1 MTDDVYGNCQIER
14 RLNDV
19 ITNSLKSILEQQKNY
34 DSVSNDRRK
43 LIDGSLKSSI
53 TQINSKIQRTNTKLK

>member
-19 ITNSLKSILEQQKNY
+19 ITNSLNSILEQQKNY